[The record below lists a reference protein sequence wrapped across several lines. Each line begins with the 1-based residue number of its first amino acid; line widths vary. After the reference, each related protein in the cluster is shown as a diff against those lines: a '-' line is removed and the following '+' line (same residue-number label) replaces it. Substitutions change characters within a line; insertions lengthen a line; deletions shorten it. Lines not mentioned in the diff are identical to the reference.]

1 MESLGARLA
10 DACTP
15 GLLILLQ
22 GVLGAGKTTLV
33 RGALRAWGYKGP
45 VKSPTYT
52 LVESY
57 AVGQFSIHH
66 FDFFRLSNPDELEYL
81 GLRDYFDGRSICFAE
96 WPERVKGLLPTA
108 DVQVDLRFQDHGRR
122 VDVVPTSNA
131 GRLLLRGL
139 DVKGIEST

>member
-1 MESLGARLA
+1 MEKLGARLA
-10 DACTP
+10 GVCEP
-15 GLLILLQ
+15 GSLILLQ
-22 GVLGAGKTTLV
+22 GALGAGKTTLV

-57 AVGQFSIHH
+57 VVGQLLIHH
-66 FDFFRLSNPDELEYL
+66 FDFFRLSNPEELEYL

-108 DVQVDLRFQDHGRR
+108 DIRVELRSQNHVRR
-122 VDVVPTSNA
+122 VDVVSTSDA
-131 GRLLLRGL
+131 GQLLLRGL
-139 DVKGIEST
+139 DLNEIEST